1 MRIVLVR
8 AKSLLASI
16 AILLVLAVGGNYLVN
31 YYIDQQLVWN
41 PEAKVTPGDPGLMP
55 GQPQVNTEPSTDFFA
70 EHRLERE
77 KQRSMQVE
85 LLREIINNNN
95 TNSEVRSQAQQN
107 WLSLTALMEQELT
120 VEKLVMSKGFDDA
133 ILVFNQDTAN
143 IIIRSSGLTPAEAL
157 QVLELVSTSLGV
169 DIGKVRVIERS

>member
-1 MRIVLVR
+1 MLIKAR
-8 AKSLLASI
+8 ALLASI
-16 AILLVLAVGGNYLVN
+16 VVLLVLAVGGNYLVN

-55 GQPQVNTEPSTDFFA
+55 GQEDVSSESTTDFFA

-95 TNSEVRSQAQQN
+95 TSAEVRAEAQQD

-120 VEKLVMSKGFDDA
+120 VEKLVMSKGFEDA

-143 IIIRSSGLTPAEAL
+143 LIIKSSGLTQSEAL
-157 QVLELVSTSLGV
+157 QVMELVSTSLGV
-169 DIGKVRVIERS
+169 DMGKVRVIERG

>member
-1 MRIVLVR
+1 MLVR
-8 AKSLLASI
+8 AKSLIA
-16 AILLVLAVGGNYLVN
+16 AILILVALGVGGHMLVN

-41 PEAKVTPGDPGLMP
+41 PAAKVTPGDPGLMP
-55 GQPQVNTEPSTDFFA
+55 GQPPVSIEPSRDFFA

-85 LLREIINNNN
+85 LLREIINNVN
-95 TNSEVRSQAQQN
+95 TSPEVRTKAQQE

-143 IIIRSSGLTPAEAL
+143 VIVRAQGLTSAEAL
-157 QVLELVSTSLGV
+157 QVMELVATSLGV
-169 DIGKVRVIERS
+169 KTEQVRVIERDA